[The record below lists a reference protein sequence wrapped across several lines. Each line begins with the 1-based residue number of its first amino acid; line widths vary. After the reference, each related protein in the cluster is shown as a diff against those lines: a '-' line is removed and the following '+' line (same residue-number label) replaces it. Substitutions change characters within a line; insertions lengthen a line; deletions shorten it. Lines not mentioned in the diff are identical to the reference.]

1 MKTLVIQLARLGD
14 ILQTLPSLHAYCRTN
29 TNEKVHFLVRKKFS
43 EIAHILPVC
52 DKVIEMDTKLIL
64 EASILAGDEGV
75 EESLTVMHRWVET
88 LRAEGYAKIINLSF
102 SPFSSYLTSLLAD
115 EGIVVTG
122 YTRHADGFLAIPDD
136 ASAYFYGQVG
146 VSRSNRFHLIDLF
159 ASILGVELE
168 EQDWNLKKDYKTKKI
183 KNYIAFH
190 IGASNPKK
198 SLSQVAIVKLL
209 KAMVRTVN
217 VDIYLLGGQ
226 EDSII
231 AESIEKQLGSSKI
244 RNLVGKT
251 NLTELIDII
260 AESKAFMGADS
271 GPMQICNLTNTLCI
285 NFSNEFVNFWET
297 GPRSFKSFVCYAKD
311 FSLLDMTAV
320 AMEVETILSA
330 GTSDWIQGDR
340 LGYHGAYPA
349 TPSQDFQWNLI
360 KAIYLGEDFPALESS
375 QFARAAVHLNDV
387 NDISLHHLANFQIG
401 NRQQASVLETAD
413 KIMDTLATEVEEIMP
428 IVYWFRTEKI
438 RMGPVP
444 LTDLIIQYMDLH
456 KKLKQILELYLKPKW
471 EITEDL
477 L

>member
-14 ILQTLPSLHAYCRTN
+14 ILQTLPALHAYCRSNST
-29 TNEKVHFLVRKKFS
+29 EKIHFLVRKKFS

-52 DKVIEMDTKLIL
+52 DSVIEMDTKVIL
-64 EASILAGDEGV
+64 EASIFAGEDGV
-75 EESLTVMHRWVET
+75 EDSLSVMQKWVER
-88 LRAEGYAKIINLSF
+88 LKAEGYEKIINLSF

-115 EGIVVTG
+115 EGVEVVG
-122 YTRHADGFLAIPDD
+122 YTRHEDGFLAIPDD

-146 VSRSNRFHLIDLF
+146 VNRSNRFHLIDLF

-168 EQDWNLKKDYKTKKI
+168 DQDWNLSKNYDSKKLE
-183 KNYIAFH
+183 NYIAFH

-198 SLSQVAIVKLL
+198 SLSQTAIVGLLRAIVKSS
-209 KAMVRTVN
+209 
-217 VDIYLLGGQ
+217 DIGIYLLGGT
-226 EDSII
+226 EDIAM
-231 AESIEKQLGSSKI
+231 AESIERQLGGSKI
-244 RNLVGKT
+244 KNMVGKT
-251 NLTELIDII
+251 NLAELIDII
-260 AESKAFMGADS
+260 AKSKAFMGADS

-297 GPRSFKSFVCYAKD
+297 GPRSYKSFVCYVKD
-311 FSLLDMTAV
+311 FSLLDMNEV
-320 AMEVETILSA
+320 ALEIKTILETGS
-330 GTSDWIQGDR
+330 SEWIQGDR
-340 LGYHGAYPA
+340 LGYHGAYPT
-349 TPSQDFQWNLI
+349 TPSQDFQWSLI
-360 KAIYLGEDFPALESS
+360 KAIYLGEEFPALESS
-375 QFARAAVHLNDV
+375 QFARAVVHLNDV